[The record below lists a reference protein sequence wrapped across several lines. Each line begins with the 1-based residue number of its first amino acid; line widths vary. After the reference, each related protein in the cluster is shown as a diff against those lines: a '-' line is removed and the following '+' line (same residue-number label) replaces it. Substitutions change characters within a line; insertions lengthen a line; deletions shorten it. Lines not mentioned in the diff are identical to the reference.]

1 MSTFKLS
8 RITSKFDKGL
18 YKIYQFGYNE
28 EGQFTTKVDSIF
40 DAVASFA
47 EWSKTK
53 EGLQFWIEVS
63 EAIDH
68 DEIDE
73 EKINELLNP

>member
-1 MSTFKLS
+1 MRKRTLAEALSLLPEPLATRAIRQANPERFTS
-8 RITSKFDKGL
+8 RI
-18 YKIYQFGYNE
+18 
-28 EGQFTTKVDSIF
+28 DSIF

-53 EGLQFWIEVS
+53 EGLEFWIEVS

-73 EKINELLNP
+73 EKINQLLNL

>member
-1 MSTFKLS
+1 MRKRTLAEALS
-8 RITSKFDKGL
+8 ILPEPLGTRAIRQTNPERF
-18 YKIYQFGYNE
+18 I
-28 EGQFTTKVDSIF
+28 TKVDSIF

-53 EGLQFWIEVS
+53 EGLEFWIEVS

-68 DEIDE
+68 DKIDE